1 MRRVVITGIGIVSC
15 LGNNKAE
22 VLDSLKNG
30 RSGIRFNEEYAELG
44 MRSHVSGSVQLDTA
58 ELIDRKLF
66 RFMGDSAAFAYIAM
80 QEAIEDAGLTEEQI
94 SNLRTGI
101 VAGSGG
107 GSPQDQLES
116 NDIAREKGVKRV
128 GPYRVPRTMA
138 SSRRPKYPSN

>member
-66 RFMGDSAAFAYIAM
+66 RFMG
-80 QEAIEDAGLTEEQI
+80 
-94 SNLRTGI
+94 GI
-101 VAGSGG
+101 L
-107 GSPQDQLES
+107 PPLPILQCRKQLKM
-116 NDIAREKGVKRV
+116 RH
-128 GPYRVPRTMA
+128 
-138 SSRRPKYPSN
+138 